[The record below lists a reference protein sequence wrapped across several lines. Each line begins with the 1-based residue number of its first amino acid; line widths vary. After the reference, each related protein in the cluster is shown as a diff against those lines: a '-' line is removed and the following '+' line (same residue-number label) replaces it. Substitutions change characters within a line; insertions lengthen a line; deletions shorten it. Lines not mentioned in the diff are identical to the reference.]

1 MTEPDPDLDRALGAD
16 FAPERVDAVTF
27 DSYGTLV
34 DTDSAA
40 RALAGLV
47 DDPAA
52 TARRWRR
59 NALFYSV
66 VAGSLDA
73 YGTYADLH
81 RDGLR
86 DALRAEGVDLDEERL
101 REVNAV
107 YRDLDPFADV
117 ARGFERLADAGYDP
131 SILSNGSPEWLAAL
145 LESAWIER
153 FVATVVSADE
163 IRTLKPD
170 RALYEYAA
178 TRIDAPPG
186 RIVRVTAHWLDVQ
199 GAVHAGMRAV
209 WLDRGGQWPSF
220 GPRPSL
226 AVDSI
231 DEVCD
236 LLGT

>member
-1 MTEPDPDLDRALGAD
+1 MADSDPDFD
-16 FAPERVDAVTF
+16 PSRVDVVTF

-40 RALAGLV
+40 RALADLV

-59 NALFYSV
+59 NALLYSV
-66 VAGSLDA
+66 VAGYVDA

-86 DALRAEGVDLDEERL
+86 DALRAEGIDLDEGRL
-101 REVNAV
+101 REINAA

-117 ARGFERLADAGYDP
+117 ARGFERLADAGYHP
-131 SILSNGSPEWLAAL
+131 SILSNGNPEWLDAL
-145 LESAWIER
+145 VESAGIEES
-153 FVATVVSADE
+153 VATVVSADE

-170 RALYEYAA
+170 RALYVHAA
-178 TRIDAPPG
+178 DRVGAPPE
-186 RIVRVTAHWLDVQ
+186 RIAHVTAHWLDVQ
-199 GAVHAGMRAV
+199 GAVHAGMQGV

-220 GPRPSL
+220 GPRPAL
-226 AVDSI
+226 SI
-231 DEVCD
+231 ESIGEVCA
-236 LLGT
+236 LLGA